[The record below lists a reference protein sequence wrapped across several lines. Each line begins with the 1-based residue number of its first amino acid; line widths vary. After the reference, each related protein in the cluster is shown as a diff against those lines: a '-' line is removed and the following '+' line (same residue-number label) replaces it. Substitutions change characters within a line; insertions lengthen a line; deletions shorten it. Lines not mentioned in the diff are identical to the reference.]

1 MEELNYANFLSLI
14 QIAVVLNFGL
24 LYFKKGNTFKSIYKE
39 ILLYFAAFVRSSIIN
54 ASMQTRRVRMG
65 MSVEIRKQNAL
76 VKKTQNKLAVLTNR
90 DYNFPFIPC
99 LGIFSGFYA
108 IALLLLIAMFGKGND
123 VLLQNYIAVFAE
135 IVFVMDLWVIIQMYR
150 TKKQDENEYK
160 SRYYVVMNILWF
172 LFFCIIGFV
181 FVTCDCTFHCIPNF
195 NYLFFFALF
204 VVYIPSIWLFSEII
218 CTWGRIISNQKE
230 CIKETKKLKNLLDN
244 RDK

>member
-1 MEELNYANFLSLI
+1 MEELNYANFSSLI

-65 MSVEIRKQNAL
+65 MSVEIRSQKAL

-108 IALLLLIAMFGKGND
+108 IALLLLIAMFEEGMMYFCKITLPY
-123 VLLQNYIAVFAE
+123 LL
-135 IVFVMDLWVIIQMYR
+135 
-150 TKKQDENEYK
+150 K
-160 SRYYVVMNILWF
+160 S
-172 LFFCIIGFV
+172 
-181 FVTCDCTFHCIPNF
+181 
-195 NYLFFFALF
+195 YL
-204 VVYIPSIWLFSEII
+204 
-218 CTWGRIISNQKE
+218 
-230 CIKETKKLKNLLDN
+230 
-244 RDK
+244 